1 MRQPPVVVALHSL
14 FEPMSTTS
22 TDHLARSR
30 RNRFTAV
37 RLNREVELRDDA
49 KWVAGTLVKPN
60 TRLIP
65 MWRSRS
71 LLERTTDGTIAIYLS
86 PAELAEP
93 DRIQPPTL
101 LGNDGEREYFAVSV
115 TDSQKD
121 AILARHPNAK
131 FADLRRASIYMAAK
145 HAGILA
151 YARALH
157 YWQHRHAFCGV
168 CGSPNL
174 LRSAGHSMECSNDE
188 CARVS
193 YPRIDPAIIVLV
205 THKDSCLLGR
215 NAKWTP
221 KHFSTLAGFVEPG
234 ESLEDAVVREVYE
247 EVRLQLENIRYVSS
261 QPWPFPASAM
271 CGFYAESLDQNCGVS
286 EEVTETKWFTV
297 ESLTK
302 AVRNDE
308 VRLSPPVSIAFR
320 LLADWFR
327 KNGGGDLGELVRQQ
341 RAMNVTAST

>member
-1 MRQPPVVVALHSL
+1 MKAS
-14 FEPMSTTS
+14 SK
-22 TDHLARSR
+22 DHLTRSR

-37 RLNREVELRDDA
+37 RLDREVELRDDA
-49 KWVAGTLVKPN
+49 GWVANTLANPN
-60 TRLIP
+60 TRLVP
-65 MWRSRS
+65 LWRSRS
-71 LLERTTDGTIAIYLS
+71 LLERNDEGTIAIYLS
-86 PAELAEP
+86 PAELTEP

-101 LGNDGEREYFAVSV
+101 LGSDGERDYFAVSV

-121 AILARHPNAK
+121 AILAELPNAK
-131 FADLRRASIYMAAK
+131 FADLRRASIDMAAK

-151 YARALH
+151 YAKALH

-174 LRSAGHSMECSNDE
+174 LRSAGHRMKCSNDE
-188 CARVS
+188 CARES
-193 YPRIDPAIIVLV
+193 FPRIDPAIIVLV
-205 THKDSCLLGR
+205 THEDFCLLGR
-215 NAKWTP
+215 NSKWRA

-247 EVRLQLENIRYVSS
+247 EVQVNLKNIRYVSS

-271 CGFYAESLDQNCGVS
+271 CGFYAEALDRSSGSS
-286 EEVTETKWFTV
+286 EEVEETRWFSV
-297 ESLTK
+297 DSLTQ
-302 AVRNDE
+302 AVLSDE

-327 KNGGGDLGELVRQQ
+327 KNGGGNLEELVRKQ
-341 RAMNVTAST
+341 RTMNVPASTC

>member
-1 MRQPPVVVALHSL
+1 MKASAK
-14 FEPMSTTS
+14 
-22 TDHLARSR
+22 DHLTRSG
-30 RNRFTAV
+30 RNQFTAV

-49 KWVAGTLVKPN
+49 QWVAKTLTDPN
-60 TRLIP
+60 TRLVP
-65 MWRSRS
+65 LWRSRS
-71 LLERTTDGTIAIYLS
+71 LLERNDEGTIAIYLS
-86 PAELAEP
+86 PTELTEP

-121 AILARHPNAK
+121 AIQAELPNAT
-131 FADLRRASIYMAAK
+131 FADLRRASIDMAAK

-151 YARALH
+151 YAKALH

-174 LRSAGHSMECSNDE
+174 LRSAGHRMVCSNDE
-188 CARVS
+188 CARES
-193 YPRIDPAIIVLV
+193 FPRIDPAIIVLV

-215 NAKWTP
+215 NAKWRA

-247 EVRLQLENIRYVSS
+247 EVQVNLKNMRYVSS

-271 CGFYAESLDQNCGVS
+271 CGFYAEAVDRSSGSS
-286 EEVTETKWFTV
+286 EEVQETRWFTV
-297 ESLTK
+297 DSLTQ
-302 AVRNDE
+302 AVLSDE

-327 KNGGGDLGELVRQQ
+327 NNGGGSLEELVRKQ
-341 RAMNVTAST
+341 RTMNVTAPSC

>member
-1 MRQPPVVVALHSL
+1 MKASG
-14 FEPMSTTS
+14 

-37 RLNREVELRDDA
+37 RLNREVELRDNLQ
-49 KWVAGTLVKPN
+49 WVAETLKTPETKLVP
-60 TRLIP
+60 L
-65 MWRSRS
+65 WRSRS
-71 LLERTTDGTIAIYLS
+71 LLERGEDGTIAVYLS
-86 PAELAEP
+86 PTNLPES

-121 AILARHPNAK
+121 AILLQFPEAS
-131 FADLRRASIYMAAK
+131 FADLRRASIDMAAK

-151 YARALH
+151 YAKALH

-174 LRSAGHSMECSNDE
+174 LRSAGHRMKCSNDE
-188 CARVS
+188 CDRES
-193 YPRIDPAIIVLV
+193 FPRIDPAIIVLV
-205 THKDSCLLGR
+205 THKNYCLLGR
-215 NAKWTP
+215 NAKWRP

-247 EVRLQLENIRYVSS
+247 EVQVQLEDIRYVSS

-271 CGFYAESLDQNCGVS
+271 CGFYAEAVNRNSGSS
-286 EEVTETKWFTV
+286 EEVDETRWFTV
-297 ESLTK
+297 ESLAQ
-302 AVRNDE
+302 AVLDDE

-327 KNGGGDLGELVRQQ
+327 NNGGGSLEELVRRQ
-341 RAMNVTAST
+341 RAVIVTASTC